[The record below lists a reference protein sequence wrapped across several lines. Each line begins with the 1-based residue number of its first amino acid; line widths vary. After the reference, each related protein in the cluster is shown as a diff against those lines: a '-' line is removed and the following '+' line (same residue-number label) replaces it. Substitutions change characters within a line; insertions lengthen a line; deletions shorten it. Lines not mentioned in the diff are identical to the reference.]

1 MAVKVELALVMI
13 YRTPFVHF
21 TTLVYEKTTNIS
33 FNDRIRHLVIYTD
46 CNKTLWC
53 PSSFLLLLGPF
64 KLLSTKLFK
73 HHSMYRGE

>member
-46 CNKTLWC
+46 CNKTL
-53 PSSFLLLLGPF
+53 
-64 KLLSTKLFK
+64 
-73 HHSMYRGE
+73 